1 MKRSKKLIKYLLVA
15 VLSLSMAV
23 PAMAATKSEV
33 QSQIANLKSQQAEL
47 ESQLAELK
55 QNKTDTESYIAELDE
70 KIEVYRKQVED
81 ISAQIIQTE
90 AEITVTQENL
100 EQAKEDEQVQYAA
113 LKARIKAMYESGDDD
128 YVQVLLGSGDLKALL
143 NDQEYISKINEYDH
157 NLLVKLQETRD
168 KIAAY
173 EAELEEKK
181 ELQEAQ
187 KEELQ
192 LEQESLE
199 KVVAQKQEEL
209 IAIGA
214 DIDSV
219 NSSIST
225 NQSEIDANNQLLA
238 EIEEAERRAAEEAA
252 RKAAEA
258 EAAAKRAAQEEA
270 ARQAA
275 AAASYDDD
283 DDEDSSSSYSSYSS
297 YDDDDDEDYSSSS
310 SSSGY
315 EDTSSSYSSTGFI
328 WPCGATYITSYFG
341 YRSSPTAGASSYHQ
355 GVDIGAGYGASI
367 WAAASG
373 TVTTAS
379 YSNAMGNY
387 VVISHGNGVSTVY
400 EHCSALYVSAGQYV
414 SQGETIAAVGSTGI
428 STGAHLHFG
437 VSVGGSYVNPLSYVS
452 P

>member
-23 PAMAATKSEV
+23 PAMAATKAEV

-128 YVQVLLGSGDLKALL
+128 YVQVLLGSGDLKTLL

-219 NSSIST
+219 NSSISS

-238 EIEEAERRAAEEAA
+238 EIEEEERRAAEEAA

-283 DDEDSSSSYSSYSS
+283 DDEDSSSSYSS
-297 YDDDDDEDYSSSS
+297 
-310 SSSGY
+310 
-315 EDTSSSYSSTGFI
+315 TGFI

-355 GVDIGAGYGASI
+355 GIDIGAGYGASI